1 MSKCIISLHGG
12 RFIYGSIKDD
22 IKQNRLISKSTH
34 IQIFN
39 LDFPKNNYEN
49 TMIFLE
55 KELLKYSKKYNE
67 IYLIGRSS
75 GGYLAK
81 QLFDKYNN
89 IIKKVIYIAP
99 AFNIKLRSKLINNK
113 KITNPQKYFF
123 RNTKKIYGTKKWSKK
138 EYLILAKKDKN
149 IPISCFTTKQ
159 IKNAIFFNKTHKG
172 LCYSK
177 SMVLINIIKN
187 IFND

>member
-12 RFIYGSIKDD
+12 RFIYGSIEDD
-22 IKQNRLISKSTH
+22 IKQNILISKLMN
-34 IQIFN
+34 IRIIN
-39 LDFPKNNYEN
+39 LDFPKNNYED

-81 QLFDKYNN
+81 QLFDKYNY

-99 AFNIKLRSKLINNK
+99 VFNVKLRSKLKDK
-113 KITNPQKYFF
+113 KKYKIPQKYFF
-123 RNTKKIYGTKKWSKK
+123 RNTKKIYGTKKWCNK

-149 IPISCFTTKQ
+149 IPIECFTTKQ

-172 LCYSK
+172 LVHSK
-177 SMVLINIIKN
+177 SMILINIIKN